1 MEPYPSNESD
11 GRNEV
16 FSRPLSY
23 RSDYRSEQSSA
34 SSQSPMVKIRSFQ
47 PMQKP
52 AARNPTLLG
61 GRPNLI
67 NVNKKPGQ
75 KQASSS
81 TQSAP
86 MLPVLQSPLNTSFY
100 TKSSSHRGSDSMQT
114 ASSFGSSRVGSR
126 PPLGGA
132 WREQERGGELRS
144 NIDEGKEFIQ
154 GCIPNWSSENNIR
167 SSAAVEHKLT
177 WAYYHMR
184 GMRTSLGQTEQT
196 TSSKKNG
203 QFNFWRD
210 LRPPFRV
217 KRIQREV
224 DDGHADG
231 PLFNITY
238 CCPLDYVTERKWGHR
253 TAEGSFENLVHGV
266 AEVRI
271 PKDFPQ
277 ISKHVIVLSWG
288 KPEIKFGSKPKL
300 DDKEAQAVTVDP
312 KKWSP
317 IAAEFHMRSNCT
329 RLAKIRESLHETNL
343 KMAVQ
348 GNQMKQ
354 MRPWQKALLK
364 PSATLSDFVKAEKEM
379 QEAKDAEGTESPKRE
394 LRMRTACVGFVDIH
408 G

>member
-1 MEPYPSNESD
+1 
-11 GRNEV
+11 
-16 FSRPLSY
+16 
-23 RSDYRSEQSSA
+23 
-34 SSQSPMVKIRSFQ
+34 MVKIRSFQ

-271 PKDFPQ
+271 PKEPFAHTDNTQMTFCE
-277 ISKHVIVLSWG
+277 
-288 KPEIKFGSKPKL
+288 KPY
-300 DDKEAQAVTVDP
+300 
-312 KKWSP
+312 
-317 IAAEFHMRSNCT
+317 
-329 RLAKIRESLHETNL
+329 LAI
-343 KMAVQ
+343 
-348 GNQMKQ
+348 G
-354 MRPWQKALLK
+354 
-364 PSATLSDFVKAEKEM
+364 
-379 QEAKDAEGTESPKRE
+379 
-394 LRMRTACVGFVDIH
+394 
-408 G
+408 